1 MGFHL
6 KIMNYRKIRSADFN
20 PDGVC
25 LLVGPNGSGKSTL
38 LSAIEL
44 LRNTFER
51 GFDTAINLAGGHWIS
66 NLDLPDRPTTFKI
79 GTSDLQWNLYIEDS
93 ICVEKVTQGDFGSPL
108 SVFLLKDIYDKKN
121 DLTTNIDSP
130 KLENFIRIL
139 TQYRNYHD
147 YHLWQL
153 RKSGSQA
160 GSESELHSR
169 GQNAFSVLR
178 NWHTSRPLRE
188 RYDFVINGL
197 REAFP
202 SFFDDLDFESAGQT
216 VTIRIYPP
224 HSDIPV
230 PVYFA
235 SNGFLAA
242 MLHLMAVCSAPDGG
256 IVGIDEPENSL
267 HPYAIKMLINA
278 FRERAE
284 ERDLTVLLATHSG
297 FMLNRFKNE
306 AHRVYVMDQNE
317 EEQLVRLDAIR
328 DPEWL
333 KYFSLGDLYGNDF
346 AIQEQDA
353 EADDEHN

>member
-6 KIMNYRKIRSADFN
+6 NIMNYRKIRSADFN
-20 PDGVC
+20 PDRVC

-51 GFDTAINLAGGHWIS
+51 GFDTAINLAGGPWIS
-66 NLDLPDRPTTFKI
+66 NLALPDDPTIFEI
-79 GTSDLQWNLYIEDS
+79 ETSDLRWELNIANS
-93 ICVEKVTQGDFGSPL
+93 ICLEKVTQGDFVSPPGR
-108 SVFLLKDIYDKKN
+108 SQLKKIHGN
-121 DLTTNIDSP
+121 LHREIDSQ

-139 TQYRNYHD
+139 TQYQNYHD
-147 YHLWQL
+147 YELWQL

-160 GSESELHSR
+160 GSESELQNR

-278 FRERAE
+278 FWERAE